1 MLAFYCLLLK
11 NNPCFLGRLLES
23 VYFCSKSVLERMT
36 HSQVLD
42 RIKQIAM
49 EILPKGSSLYLYGSR
64 ARGDFHEESD
74 WDLLVL
80 LNKPNREKDDW
91 DNYAFPFTNMGWDIG
106 EDISAR
112 CFTRDEWQNS
122 PHTMF
127 YYNVEEDKHLL
138 YES

>member
-1 MLAFYCLLLK
+1 
-11 NNPCFLGRLLES
+11 
-23 VYFCSKSVLERMT
+23 MT
-36 HSQVLD
+36 HSQVIN
-42 RIKQIAM
+42 RIRQLAM

-122 PHTMF
+122 PHAMF
-127 YYNVEEDKHLL
+127 YYNVEEDKQLL